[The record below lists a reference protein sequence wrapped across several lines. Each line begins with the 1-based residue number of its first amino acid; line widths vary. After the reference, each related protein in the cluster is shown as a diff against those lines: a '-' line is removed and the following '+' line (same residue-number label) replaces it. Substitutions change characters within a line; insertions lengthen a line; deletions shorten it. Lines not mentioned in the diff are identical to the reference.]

1 MGQQLVPQ
9 VLKKVE
15 KVRNLREKYN
25 LKFKISV
32 DGNVNLINIPS
43 MIKSGADTLVLGS
56 SGLFRKDRTLKQS
69 LDLIH
74 EEIDK
79 IK

>member
-1 MGQQLVPQ
+1 M
-9 VLKKVE
+9 
-15 KVRNLREKYN
+15 
-25 LKFKISV
+25 
-32 DGNVNLINIPS
+32 NLINIPN

-69 LDLIH
+69 LDLIY